1 MDSKSAVERETLRK
15 SLSEERAGTT
25 SGENARATTHGKTRT
40 GDRSGDGV
48 QLCRDGTCPRL
59 SVIPTTP
66 SSPGHRA
73 QAEATGLPPLTHIQ
87 QNDEPYWRCAD
98 PRSDRSRPPPRLPQA
113 QKPTSVTHSLVGN
126 FTHDNELNLI
136 VA

>member
-1 MDSKSAVERETLRK
+1 MERETLRK

-73 QAEATGLPPLTHIQ
+73 QAEATGLPRFSRTSNKTMNPTGAVPTHDLTG
-87 QNDEPYWRCAD
+87 PD
-98 PRSDRSRPPPRLPQA
+98 PRPVSHRRKSQRA
-113 QKPTSVTHSLVGN
+113 
-126 FTHDNELNLI
+126 
-136 VA
+136 

>member
-1 MDSKSAVERETLRK
+1 ML
-15 SLSEERAGTT
+15 

-73 QAEATGLPPLTHIQ
+73 QAEATGLPRFSRTSNKTMNPTGAVPTHDLTG
-87 QNDEPYWRCAD
+87 PD
-98 PRSDRSRPPPRLPQA
+98 PRPVSHRRKSQRA
-113 QKPTSVTHSLVGN
+113 
-126 FTHDNELNLI
+126 
-136 VA
+136 